1 MQELLSALFPEQV
14 HLIEQSD
21 VAHLGR
27 AGGKREQTEQE
38 HIPTKRVREVSDI
51 QPWLQS
57 HDVSNN

>member
-1 MQELLSALFPEQV
+1 MQELLRALFPEQV

-38 HIPTKRVREVSDI
+38 HIQTKRVRKA
-51 QPWLQS
+51 
-57 HDVSNN
+57 